1 MMKYE
6 IGHVLKQKAAGKEHI
21 YILTGT
27 FQTVN
32 RHGFDADVLVWT
44 GQLRNLRLRVRG
56 HRQQERTPTSDA
68 ELHRSPAKWRSSA
81 VNCRTK
87 NP

>member
-44 GQLRNLRLRVRG
+44 GSCATCGCAFEATGSRNGRRHLTRNCIAHRPSGAVLR
-56 HRQQERTPTSDA
+56 
-68 ELHRSPAKWRSSA
+68 
-81 VNCRTK
+81 
-87 NP
+87 